1 MVPIYRT
8 KQIQNCLGYVSLGEG
23 CQMLASRQWN
33 KQVVTPPFNVTSGL
47 PAVLPETGGETL
59 PWANI
64 LLVIGGLA
72 LFSGLGLTMARR
84 AR

>member
-1 MVPIYRT
+1 MT
-8 KQIQNCLGYVSLGEG
+8 G
-23 CQMLASRQWN
+23 
-33 KQVVTPPFNVTSGL
+33 GL
-47 PAVLPETGGETL
+47 PAALPETGGERL

-72 LFSGLGLTMARR
+72 LFSGLGLTLARR